1 MNNRAITAI
10 KDGTVVSDER
20 GAVFDLLGFKKL
32 QVQVS
37 VKVAANASQ
46 TLQLEHSA
54 VDDEDA
60 FTSLGSTIDI
70 ASTGNKISEID
81 GYLRYVRFKASSS
94 ISTQPTLSAYVIAKE
109 N

>member
-10 KDGTVVSDER
+10 KDGTVISDER
-20 GAVFDLLGFKKL
+20 GEVHDLLGYKKL
-32 QVQVS
+32 QVQVA

-54 VDDEDA
+54 VDDEDT

-70 ASTGNKISEID
+70 ASTGNQISEVENF
-81 GYLRYVRFKASSS
+81 LRFVRFKASSS
-94 ISTQPTLSAYVIAKE
+94 ISTQPTLSAYIIAKE